1 VSDKGAGSNGAPSD
15 RIRRHVAGATQTE
28 QGDHMQPFPAQKTD
42 LRFGA
47 ENSRT
52 NRTLALARVL
62 AFLVAILKP
71 RTRAEDEIVARCP
84 EYSWCDSLRQAGR
97 LRQAPRP

>member
-1 VSDKGAGSNGAPSD
+1 MPESINGAVSNGARFD
-15 RIRRHVAGATQTE
+15 RIHRHIAGRA
-28 QGDHMQPFPAQKTD
+28 DPMQAFPARKTD
-42 LRFGA
+42 LRFRAG
-47 ENSRT
+47 NSPT

-71 RTRAEDEIVARCP
+71 RSRAEDEIVARWP
-84 EYSWCDSLRQAGR
+84 EYSWCDSRRQAGR